1 MNLYVL
7 VLNKNV
13 IFYSN
18 GVNEE
23 VMKNFSRN
31 KFFAILI
38 IVFVI
43 VLYPIQ
49 LKNNSFLKSSKMI
62 YARAGHSSIILEDKI
77 LFVGGDK
84 SDSAKTAELYD
95 LKLNKIVKTY
105 NLNFTHTLPNIFKN
119 SKGEIIIIDN
129 NSIELIN
136 LNEKQAKL
144 IQTQPFKLDCY
155 VNTTKTIQLDD
166 GTVLIT
172 GGLENGTYKLVNNNF
187 KILTTGLPSKKAYI
201 YDINNF
207 KIIKTLNMNYAHS
220 EHSVIKLDN
229 GNVLI
234 FGGNSLS
241 KEGALSIEIFDNVN
255 KKFNIVGHLN
265 FPRRNMLIAKQN
277 NLIFLIAGQ
286 SFYKEQWGEHYIK
299 ANSNNIIEIYDISKK
314 SMIDLSTELINK
326 YGNYNI
332 DNKNS
337 LVTNLD
343 NKYLLFFISQRNN
356 KSKIIIYDTNCNKII
371 KSKTVNVG
379 LYPSININNAIIIS
393 GGEKRINKLSLLML
407 SNLCVYGKI
416 CTYKDSKKIKIMKG
430 FKL

>member
-1 MNLYVL
+1 
-7 VLNKNV
+7 
-13 IFYSN
+13 
-18 GVNEE
+18 
-23 VMKNFSRN
+23 MKKFSRN

-38 IVFVI
+38 IIFVI
-43 VLYPIQ
+43 VLYLIQ
-49 LKNNSFLKSSKMI
+49 LNNSSLKTREMI
-62 YARAGHSSIILEDKI
+62 YARSGHSSITLKDKI

-95 LKLNKIVKTY
+95 LKSNKIVKTY
-105 NLNFTHTLPNIFKN
+105 NLNFAHTLPNIFQN

-129 NSIELIN
+129 NSIERID
-136 LNEKQAKL
+136 LNEKQAKV
-144 IQTQPFKLDCY
+144 IQIQPFKLDCY
-155 VNTTKTIQLDD
+155 VNATRTIQLDD

-187 KILTTGLPSKKAYI
+187 TNLTTGLPSKKAYI

-229 GNVLI
+229 GDVLI

-241 KEGALSIEIFDNVN
+241 KEGALSIEIFDSLN

-265 FPRRNMLIAKQN
+265 FPRMNTLITKQN

-286 SFYKEQWGEHYIK
+286 SFYKEQWGEKYIK

-314 SMIDLSTELINK
+314 SIIDLNTELIDK
-326 YGNYNI
+326 YDNYNI

-337 LVTNLD
+337 FVTNLD
-343 NKYLLFFISQRNN
+343 NKYLLFFISQRKN

-371 KSKTVNVG
+371 KSKTINVG
-379 LYPSININNAIIIS
+379 LYPSISINNAIIIS
-393 GGEKRINKLSLLML
+393 GGEERINKISLLML
-407 SNLCVYGKI
+407 TNLCEYGKI

-430 FKL
+430 VKLWI